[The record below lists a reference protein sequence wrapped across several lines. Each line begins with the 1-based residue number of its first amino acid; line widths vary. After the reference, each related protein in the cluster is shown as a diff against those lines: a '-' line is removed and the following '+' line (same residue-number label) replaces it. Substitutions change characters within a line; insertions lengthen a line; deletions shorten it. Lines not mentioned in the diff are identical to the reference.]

1 MNGFG
6 LTRGRGIAVLCACV
20 AATLTL
26 TACGGGTGAASGSA
40 GGSGAALLTST
51 ATDRD
56 SQLVAAAKK
65 EGTLNW
71 VTSLAGPVVSAIVAA
86 FEKQY
91 PFIHMTV
98 NRGDEGAIVPQA
110 IQEITARKP
119 AGDVFEVTASGALEL
134 KDAGALVPY
143 VSPNA
148 GGIPQEFKVLD
159 GSGHDLLLTDR
170 ISYISFGYNTKLVP
184 ANAVPKSLQDLL
196 NPALANKL
204 AVETDTT
211 SEEWIGAVLHKM
223 GPQAGEAFL
232 RKLAAQQH
240 VSQTSLSGSALM
252 GLVATG
258 QYAASPSVFHNH
270 QEQNADKGAPVAWVP
285 LDPVIANVGQL
296 GILANTPHPASAM
309 LFVDFLTSSAGQKVL
324 ESKRYSPP
332 EQKQPFTAWIPSQ
345 GAKDANAYNDELKQ
359 WAALQKKYFG

>member
-6 LTRGRGIAVLCACV
+6 LTRGRGVAVLCACL
-20 AATLTL
+20 AAALTL
-26 TACGGGTGAASGSA
+26 TACGGGGGAASGSA
-40 GGSGAALLTST
+40 GSGAALLTST
-51 ATDRD
+51 ATNRD

-71 VTSLAGPVVSAIVAA
+71 VTSFAGPVVNAIVAA
-86 FEKQY
+86 FQKQY
-91 PFIHMTV
+91 PYIHLTV
-98 NRGDEGAIVPQA
+98 NRGDEGAIIPQA

-148 GGIPQEFKVLD
+148 SRIPPAYKVLD

-184 ANAVPKSLQDLL
+184 ANAVPRSLQDLL
-196 NPALANKL
+196 NPALSGKL

-211 SEEWIGAVLHKM
+211 SEEWVGAVLHKM

-232 RKLAAQQH
+232 SKLAAQQH
-240 VSQTSLSGSALM
+240 VSQTALSGSALM

-270 QEQNADKGAPVAWVP
+270 QQQNADKGAPVAWVP
-285 LDPVIANVGQL
+285 LDPVVANVGQL
-296 GILANTPHPASAM
+296 GILTNTPHPASAM
-309 LFVDFLTSSAGQKVL
+309 LFIDFLTSPAGQKVL
-324 ESKRYSPP
+324 ESKRYTPP
-332 EQKQPFTAWIPSQ
+332 EAKQPFTAWVPSQ